1 MMFLAKAAVGAGAT
15 LALAG
20 AWVFHEGVICVD
32 VDEARAGGSHV
43 HLWVPATTVSAALR
57 LTPRH
62 YLRQAAD
69 RSRDY
74 LPVLREMAKE
84 LQKYPNTELL
94 DVHDGSDHVHVSMQ
108 NGKLYLDA
116 VNDNENIHIS
126 CPTVTLEDVAD
137 RLEDAAPGV

>member
-1 MMFLAKAAVGAGAT
+1 MLFLAKAAIGAGAT

-20 AWVFHEGVICVD
+20 AWVFHEGVIRID

-43 HLWVPATTVSAALR
+43 HVWVPATAVSTGLR

-62 YLRQAAD
+62 YLRHAAE

-84 LQKYPNTELL
+84 LQNYPNVELL
-94 DVHDGSDHVHVSMQ
+94 DVRDSRDHVHVSVH
-108 NGKLYLDA
+108 NSTLYLDI
-116 VNDNENIHIS
+116 VSDNDNVHIS
-126 CPTVTLEDVAD
+126 CPTATLEDVGD